1 MTRGTVPQC
10 PPRTAASTLPDVA
23 QQRKLGSIGG
33 VVTGDDELEQAL
45 CLLVGVRRRSVPL
58 SPTKGSLLF
67 ELIDEPIDVVRAKAP
82 LLAQQAVAVDPRIE
96 LLAVTVS
103 STGDSWIELELSWRP
118 AGSQQSRVSTVRV
131 Q

>member
-1 MTRGTVPQC
+1 
-10 PPRTAASTLPDVA
+10 VA